1 MSDDDKEWTEW
12 VEELS
17 ETEIES
23 RVQQLLGMRKRQ
35 ESYQQRREERGVKM

>member
-23 RVQQLLGMRKRQ
+23 RVQQLLGMRNPTNN
-35 ESYQQRREERGVKM
+35 EEKKEE